1 MDLTLSIIAVAC
13 GIIGLLGA
21 VLPVL
26 PGTII
31 SFTGLLCVSFTEGS
45 EIGSMKLAVW
55 GLVAITVIVMDYVLP
70 GYFSKRF
77 GGTKYGSWGA
87 TIGTL
92 LGIFLGP
99 LGIIV
104 GPFAGAVMGEMIGK
118 KLTFQEA
125 ISVGFGSLMSFVVGT
140 LFKLIAGSLML
151 YNIIK
156 DIF

>member
-1 MDLTLSIIAVAC
+1 MDLTLSIIA
-13 GIIGLLGA
+13 IILGLVGLVGA
-21 VLPVL
+21 ILPVL

-31 SFTGLLCVSFTEGS
+31 SFAGLLCISFTEDS
-45 EIGSMKLAVW
+45 EVGITLLVVW
-55 GLVAITVIVMDYVLP
+55 GLLSVVVIVMDYILP

-99 LGIIV
+99 VGILL
-104 GPFAGAVMGEMIGK
+104 GPFAGAFIGEMIGQ
-118 KLTFQEA
+118 KLTTQEA
-125 ISVGFGSLMSFVVGT
+125 LRVGFGSLMSFVVGT
-140 LFKLIAGSLML
+140 GFKLVAGSFML
-151 YNIIK
+151 YHIIK